1 MRLSA
6 PLPLAPGGRP
16 QRGLGALFKAGALTP
31 LRGTGAERGGRCG
44 MTPSPR
50 RSLQP
55 QLWQPP
61 RRRPEAT
68 GKVSGFGG
76 DEERTRRGRGGAS
89 PAPGSARLASLRAP
103 PSSSRPRPHL
113 PGLLG
118 LGFPGASPWT
128 SGSPPRDSVLPF
140 RSPPPLPPAVAGR
153 GPRGGEARRGSPRLE
168 VGAQPRGRGAC
179 SRVPPGPWETTWT
192 APKGPF
198 KSPQREATGW

>member
-1 MRLSA
+1 MKLSA
-6 PLPLAPGGRP
+6 PLPLATGGCP

-31 LRGTGAERGGRCG
+31 LRGTGAERRGWCG
-44 MTPSPR
+44 MAPSAR
-50 RSLQP
+50 RSLQS

-76 DEERTRRGRGGAS
+76 DKERARRGRGGAS
-89 PAPGSARLASLRAP
+89 SAPGSARLTSLRAP
-103 PSSSRPRPHL
+103 PSSSHSRPHL
-113 PGLLG
+113 PGLLR

-153 GPRGGEARRGSPRLE
+153 GPRGGEARRGSPWVE
-168 VGAQPRGRGAC
+168 MGAKPRGRGAC
-179 SRVPPGPWETTWT
+179 SRVPPGPSGRLGQPLRALLT
-192 APKGPF
+192 APKG
-198 KSPQREATGW
+198 R